1 MRDPKTAIQP
11 DPFAAPQRPRPTG
24 EGRAVD
30 RFRKVLLEARDASP
44 AGKELLLLT
53 HRSPDPDAIGAC
65 EGIRYLC
72 QSGFGID
79 VVVATIGRVHR
90 AENLALMRALD
101 LVFDTYADI
110 DPARFFGAVLVDTQP
125 EFGHTVVPE
134 RIPLLAIFDHHVPP
148 GESKGESPP
157 SAPAAPLSQHR
168 DVRLG
173 VGATCSIVYEYLRD
187 SELPLETNVATALF
201 CGIRYDTADLS
212 RNVSPLDEEAFYA
225 TFRRADRQLVPQ
237 IHVPPL
243 PQIYY
248 KELARALAEA
258 RQYGP
263 LVIAL
268 LGKISHPEFVAE
280 MADFF
285 LRMKGC
291 SWVVVGG
298 AVEEESEYVLS
309 VRTDHAFGNAY
320 PLMARL
326 LDGAG
331 SFGGHGHIAGARIPL
346 EDLGESTV
354 ASVQRRLRANA
365 LAILGAHQEGEV
377 PAEGRTL
384 A

>member
-1 MRDPKTAIQP
+1 MDDPKLTATSGTP
-11 DPFAAPQRPRPTG
+11 APLGATPLQGEERP
-24 EGRAVD
+24 VD
-30 RFRKVLLEARDASP
+30 RFRQVLLAARDASK
-44 AGKELLLLT
+44 AGKKLLLLT

-72 QSGFGID
+72 ETGFGLE
-79 VVVATIGRVHR
+79 VVVATIGRIHR

-101 LVFDTYADI
+101 LVFDTYASL
-110 DPARFFGAVLVDTQP
+110 DPANFFGAVLVDTQP
-125 EFGHTVVPE
+125 EFGHTVIPE
-134 RIPLLAIFDHHVPP
+134 HIPLLGIFDHHVPP
-148 GESKGESPP
+148 SAGKSKEP
-157 SAPAAPLSQHR
+157 SNGSVPVRQHR

-187 SELPLETNVATALF
+187 AGLPLEQKVATALF
-201 CGIRYDTADLS
+201 CGVRYDTADLS
-212 RNVSPLDEEAFYA
+212 RNATELDEEAFYA

-248 KELARALAEA
+248 KELSRALAEA

-298 AVEEESEYVLS
+298 AVEEEAEYVLS
-309 VRTDHAFGNAY
+309 VRTDHSFGNAY
-320 PLMARL
+320 PLMSRL

-331 SFGGHGHIAGARIPL
+331 SFGGHGHIAGARVPL
-346 EDLGESTV
+346 EDLGESSI
-354 ASVQRRLRANA
+354 ASVQRRLRSNA
-365 LAILGAHQEGEV
+365 LAVLGASQEGEV
-377 PAEGRTL
+377 PSEGRSL
-384 A
+384 Q